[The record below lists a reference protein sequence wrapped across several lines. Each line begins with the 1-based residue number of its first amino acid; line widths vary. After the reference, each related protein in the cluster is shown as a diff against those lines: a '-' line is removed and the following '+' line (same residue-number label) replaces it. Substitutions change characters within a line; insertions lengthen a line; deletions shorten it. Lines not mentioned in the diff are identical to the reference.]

1 LYAQLQ
7 NLLYTLDRNGR
18 LRIMILQPMFQ
29 GISLS
34 ATVVF
39 VTAISNGLSTY
50 VLGGATLEEK
60 VKGRLN

>member
-1 LYAQLQ
+1 
-7 NLLYTLDRNGR
+7 
-18 LRIMILQPMFQ
+18 MILQPMFQ

-39 VTAISNGLSTY
+39 VTSISNGLSTY
-50 VLGGATLEEK
+50 IFAGQTLEEK